1 MLNIKSLFETLSD
14 QEKEELRQLLLAD
27 TEVQDEEIAEDKVEE
42 EQPEFANA
50 EVTEVSNEDVEEIQ
64 EEEAGTEQTEESAEL
79 SFEEKQDYLVRFG
92 YDETNV
98 KYMNTEI
105 LNQAYQSALNIKAAQ
120 EGTLGQ

>member
-1 MLNIKSLFETLSD
+1 MLNIKSLFETLSE

-64 EEEAGTEQTEESAEL
+64 EEETETEKTEESTEL
-79 SFEEKQDYLVRFG
+79 SFEEKQDYLVKFG

-98 KYMNTEI
+98 KYMNTDI
-105 LNQAYQSALNIKAAQ
+105 LNQAYQSAMNIKAAQ

>member
-64 EEEAGTEQTEESAEL
+64 EEETETEKTEESTEL
-79 SFEEKQDYLVRFG
+79 SFEEKQDYLVKFG

>member
-14 QEKEELRQLLLAD
+14 QEKEELKQLLLAD

-64 EEEAGTEQTEESAEL
+64 EEETETEKTEESTEL
-79 SFEEKQDYLVRFG
+79 SFEEKQDYLVKFG

>member
-14 QEKEELRQLLLAD
+14 QEKEELKQLLLAD
-27 TEVQDEEIAEDKVEE
+27 TEVQDEEITEDKEE

-64 EEEAGTEQTEESAEL
+64 EEETEKTEESAEL

>member
-14 QEKEELRQLLLAD
+14 QEKEELKQLLLAD

-64 EEEAGTEQTEESAEL
+64 EEETETEKTEESTEL
-79 SFEEKQDYLVRFG
+79 SFEEKQDYLVKFG

-98 KYMNTEI
+98 KYMNTDI
-105 LNQAYQSALNIKAAQ
+105 LNQAYQSAMNIKAAQ

>member
-64 EEEAGTEQTEESAEL
+64 EEETEKTEESAEL

>member
-64 EEEAGTEQTEESAEL
+64 EEETGTEQTEESAEL
-79 SFEEKQDYLVRFG
+79 SFEEKQDYLVKFG

>member
-64 EEEAGTEQTEESAEL
+64 EEETGTEQTEESAEL

>member
-64 EEEAGTEQTEESAEL
+64 EEETETEKTEESTEL

>member
-14 QEKEELRQLLLAD
+14 QEKEELKQLLLAD

-64 EEEAGTEQTEESAEL
+64 EEETETEKTEESTEL

>member
-27 TEVQDEEIAEDKVEE
+27 TEVQDEEITEDKVEE

-64 EEEAGTEQTEESAEL
+64 EEETEKTEESTEL
-79 SFEEKQDYLVRFG
+79 SFEDKQDYLVKFG

-98 KYMNTEI
+98 KYMNTDI
-105 LNQAYQSALNIKAAQ
+105 LNQAYQSAMNIKAAQ
-120 EGTLGQ
+120 EGSLGQ

>member
-1 MLNIKSLFETLSD
+1 MLNIKSLFETLSE

-64 EEEAGTEQTEESAEL
+64 EEETGTEQTEESAEL

>member
-1 MLNIKSLFETLSD
+1 MLNIKSLFETLSE

-64 EEEAGTEQTEESAEL
+64 EEETETEKTEESTEL

>member
-14 QEKEELRQLLLAD
+14 QEKEELKQLLLAD

-64 EEEAGTEQTEESAEL
+64 EEETGTEQTEESAEL

>member
-1 MLNIKSLFETLSD
+1 MLNIKSLFETLSE

-64 EEEAGTEQTEESAEL
+64 EEETEKTEESAEL
-79 SFEEKQDYLVRFG
+79 SFEEKQDYLVKFG

-98 KYMNTEI
+98 KYMNTDI
-105 LNQAYQSALNIKAAQ
+105 LNQAYQSAMNIKAAQ

>member
-27 TEVQDEEIAEDKVEE
+27 TEVQDEEITEDKEE

-64 EEEAGTEQTEESAEL
+64 EEETETEKTEESTEL
-79 SFEEKQDYLVRFG
+79 SFEEKQDYLVKFG

-98 KYMNTEI
+98 KYMNTDI
-105 LNQAYQSALNIKAAQ
+105 LNQAYQSAMNIKAAQ